1 MHVAVPRLR
10 LLVTGARGR
19 VGAAVVT
26 TALEHGHRV
35 TTSDL
40 GAPRYGIPGGP
51 AYVRADLTDYGEAVG
66 LIAQARPDV
75 VINSA
80 AIPAPG
86 SDPPHVVFR
95 TNALI
100 AFNIAEAIARLGV
113 PRLVN
118 LSSETVPG
126 FVTAERPWVPDYLPV
141 DEEHPIRPQ
150 DAYALSKSLS
160 EQIADALV
168 RRSDATAV
176 SVRPSYVL
184 SPDMYAGVVPPIQS
198 GGRRPPP
205 NQWSYVDTR
214 DLGELIVLAAE
225 ATTTGHE
232 VVYAAQPDNLMGQP
246 LADLLAGA
254 YGDDAPPLRD
264 LDRPDASGISIA
276 KAREMFGWDPQ
287 RSWRDEFP
295 AR

>member
-1 MHVAVPRLR
+1 VTEPRLR

-19 VGAAVVT
+19 VGQAVVT
-26 TALEHGHRV
+26 AALEAGHRV

-40 GAPRYGIPGGP
+40 GPPAYGIPGGP

-66 LIAQARPDV
+66 LIAQSRPDV

-95 TNALI
+95 TNTAI
-100 AFNIAEAIARLGV
+100 AFNIAEAVARLGV
-113 PRLVN
+113 RRLVN

-126 FVTAERPWVPDYLPV
+126 FVTAERPWIPNYLPV
-141 DEEHPIRPQ
+141 DEDHPIRPQ
-150 DAYALSKSLS
+150 DAYALSKAIS

-184 SPDMYAGVVPPIQS
+184 SPEMYAEVVPPIQRGS
-198 GGRRPPP
+198 RRPPP

-214 DLGELIVLAAE
+214 DLAELVVLAAE
-225 ATTTGHE
+225 ADTRDHE

-246 LADLLAGA
+246 LAELIATA
-254 YGDDAPPLRD
+254 YGDQAPPLRAVE
-264 LDRPDASGISIA
+264 RPDSSAISCA
-276 KAREMFGWDPQ
+276 KARAMFGWNPH

-295 AR
+295 VG